1 MSNDPRFP
9 LPPFPGSGD
18 QPRAHV
24 VASPI
29 NVFRH
34 DLFTATPRVFITHL
48 IVAANALVFILMV
61 VTGRGGFLEPNTQ
74 QMLRWGA
81 GWGPLTTHGQPWRLF
96 TEMFVHFGII
106 HIGMNMYVLWQG
118 GRLIERLFGNFP
130 YLVIYIFSGL
140 VGSFLSLYAH
150 PLSLTAGASGA
161 VFGVY
166 GALLGYLAV
175 QRVTIPPP
183 ILNSLFRSAG
193 LFVVYNLAFGFAL
206 RNVVDMYAHGG
217 GLVGGAVL
225 GALLSRKLV
234 RNANLVRAI
243 AVAVI
248 GSAIV
253 LYLFGHL
260 HPIPLPGQTDQSSLS
275 RFTPRL

>member
-1 MSNDPRFP
+1 MTNDPRFP
-9 LPPFPGSGD
+9 LPPVPGLEY
-18 QPRAHV
+18 QPRA
-24 VASPI
+24 AAPLDP
-29 NVFRH
+29 NKFRS
-34 DLFTATPRVFITHL
+34 DLFQATPRVFVTHL
-48 IVAANALVFILMV
+48 IIAANAAVFVMMV
-61 VTGRGGFLEPNTQ
+61 LTGRGGFFEPGTA

-81 GWGPLTTHGQPWRLF
+81 GYGPLTTHGQPWRLF

-118 GRLIERLFGNFP
+118 GPLIERLFGNFP
-130 YLVIYIFSGL
+130 YLVIYILSGL

-166 GALLGYLAV
+166 GALLGYLAI
-175 QRVTIPPP
+175 QRVTIPPR
-183 ILNSLFRSAG
+183 ILNALFRSAG
-193 LFVVYNLAFGFAL
+193 LFVVYNLAFGFML

-217 GLVGGAVL
+217 GLVGGIVF

-234 RNANLVRAI
+234 RNANLVRTLV
-243 AVAVI
+243 VAVI
-248 GSAIV
+248 GGAIV

-260 HPIPLPGQTDQSSLS
+260 HPIPLPGDTDQSRLS
-275 RFTPRL
+275 RFTPNL

>member
-9 LPPFPGSGD
+9 LPPVPGDAGTPFAAVSSLH
-18 QPRAHV
+18 PAK
-24 VASPI
+24 
-29 NVFRH
+29 FRY
-34 DLFTATPRVFITHL
+34 DLFQATPRVFVTHL
-48 IVAANALVFILMV
+48 IIAVNAAVFILMV
-61 VTGRGGFLEPNTQ
+61 VTGHGGFFEPDQ
-74 QMLRWGA
+74 KQMLLWGA
-81 GWGPLTTHGQPWRLF
+81 GWGPLTTHGQSWRLF

-118 GRLIERLFGNFP
+118 GLLIERLFGNFP

-140 VGSFLSLYAH
+140 TGSFLSLYAH

-175 QRVTIPPP
+175 QRVAIPPP
-183 ILNSLFRSAG
+183 ILNSLFRSVG
-193 LFVVYNLAFGFAL
+193 LFVIYNLAFGFAL

-217 GLVGGAVL
+217 GLGGGFLL

-234 RNANLVRAI
+234 RNANLFRSLV
-243 AVAVI
+243 VAVF
-248 GSAIV
+248 GVAIV
-253 LYLFGHL
+253 LYLFAHL
-260 HPIPLPGQTDQSSLS
+260 HPIPFPGQPAQIV
-275 RFTPRL
+275 

>member
-9 LPPFPGSGD
+9 LPPIPGNP
-18 QPRAHV
+18 QPAFH
-24 VASPI
+24 PLDL
-29 NVFRH
+29 NKFRY
-34 DLFTATPRVFITHL
+34 DLFQATPRVFVTQL
-48 IVAANALVFILMV
+48 IIGINAALFAAMV
-61 VTGRGGFLEPNTQ
+61 ITGRGGLLEPTGS

-81 GWGPLTTHGQPWRLF
+81 GFGPLTTNGQPWRLF

-106 HIGMNMYVLWQG
+106 HIGMNMYVLRQG
-118 GRLIERLFGNFP
+118 GPLIERLFGNLP

-140 VGSFLSLYAH
+140 TGSFLSLYAH
-150 PLSLTAGASGA
+150 PNDLCAGASGA

-166 GALLGYLAV
+166 GALLGYLIV

-217 GLVGGAVL
+217 GLVGGIVL

-234 RNANLVRAI
+234 RNANLVRTI
-243 AVAVI
+243 IVALL
-248 GSAIV
+248 GTLIV
-253 LYLFGHL
+253 LYLFTHL
-260 HPIPLPGQTDQSSLS
+260 HPLPLPVAPPDA
-275 RFTPRL
+275 

>member
-1 MSNDPRFP
+1 MTNDPRFP
-9 LPPFPGSGD
+9 LPPFPGEAR
-18 QPRAHV
+18 PPYAV
-24 VASPI
+24 ISPLDP
-29 NVFRH
+29 NKFRS
-34 DLFTATPRVFITHL
+34 DLFQATPRVFVTHL
-48 IVAANALVFILMV
+48 IIAANFAVFVLMV
-61 VTGRGGFLEPNTQ
+61 LTGHGGFLEPNSQ

-81 GWGPLTTHGQPWRLF
+81 GFGPLTTHGQPWRLF

-130 YLVIYIFSGL
+130 YLVLYIFSGL
-140 VGSFLSLYAH
+140 IGSFLSLYAH

-166 GALLGYLAV
+166 GGLLGYLAV
-175 QRVTIPPP
+175 QRVTIPPR
-183 ILNSLFRSAG
+183 ILNALFRSAG

-217 GLVGGAVL
+217 GLVGGIIL

-234 RNANLVRAI
+234 RNANLVRALV
-243 AVAVI
+243 VAVI
-248 GSAIV
+248 GGAIV

-260 HPIPLPGQTDQSSLS
+260 HPIPKPSDTDQSNLI
-275 RFTPRL
+275 RLTPNS